1 MRFLFLMILCFIAS
15 ACATPEPPQNAS
27 AVTRTQ
33 AYAAATTGQLWATQ
47 VATSDPLALLMVE
60 AELGS
65 RGEFE
70 NELSYLGS
78 RTISTIGKY
87 QYGRSATV
95 TGDKNCSDFSAA
107 AEAQRFFLLAGGP
120 AYDPHGL
127 DRDGDGNACEWG
139 TKLREVASARAAR
152 PAPVRRTAY
161 SESQCYTGP
170 RGGTYTITAGGY
182 KDYDGC

>member
-1 MRFLFLMILCFIAS
+1 MRFLVLMILCFIAS

-33 AYAAATTGQLWATQ
+33 AYAAATGQLWATQ

-60 AELGS
+60 EELGS

-87 QYGRSATV
+87 
-95 TGDKNCSDFSAA
+95 
-107 AEAQRFFLLAGGP
+107 
-120 AYDPHGL
+120 
-127 DRDGDGNACEWG
+127 
-139 TKLREVASARAAR
+139 
-152 PAPVRRTAY
+152 
-161 SESQCYTGP
+161 
-170 RGGTYTITAGGY
+170 
-182 KDYDGC
+182 